1 MSRYFTKNELPG
13 IGLGTWEN
21 TDPARCVQSVE
32 TAIRVG
38 YRHIDTAQFY
48 GNEKAVGKG
57 IASSGIAREELFVA
71 TKIWIKSLD
80 RAGVHGSTRESL
92 EKLGLDYIDCLYVHW
107 PAGNYNCRETLPA
120 IKELQDE
127 GLVRQIGVSNFT
139 IELMEEALEILEG
152 NIFANQVEM
161 HPLLQQP
168 RLHDYLVSKDIYLVA
183 YSPFRHGTL
192 FDHPGLQKI
201 ADKYDV
207 SVAQVILAWQL
218 EKEKLITI
226 PKATGEAHIK
236 DNFAAMKLNLEEE
249 DIEKIDGFDCGDR
262 YVDPPIAP
270 WKG

>member
-1 MSRYFTKNELPG
+1 MSRYFTEKKLPG

-21 TDPARCVQSVE
+21 TDPAKCAQSVE
-32 TAIRVG
+32 TAISVG

-80 RAGVHGSTRESL
+80 RAGAHNSTRESL
-92 EKLGLDYIDCLYVHW
+92 EKLGLDYLDCLYVHW

-120 IKELQDE
+120 IKELQGE

-161 HPLLQQP
+161 HPLLQQR
-168 RLHDYLVSKDIYLVA
+168 RLHEYLIERNIYLVA
-183 YSPFRHGTL
+183 YSPFRHGTI
-192 FDHPGLQKI
+192 FDHPELNEI
-201 ADKYDV
+201 AKKYNV

-218 EKEKLITI
+218 EKKNLITI
-226 PKATGEAHIK
+226 PKATSVEHIK
-236 DNFAAMKLNLEEE
+236 SNFAAMQLRLE
-249 DIEKIDGFDCGDR
+249 DDDRKRIDALDCGDR